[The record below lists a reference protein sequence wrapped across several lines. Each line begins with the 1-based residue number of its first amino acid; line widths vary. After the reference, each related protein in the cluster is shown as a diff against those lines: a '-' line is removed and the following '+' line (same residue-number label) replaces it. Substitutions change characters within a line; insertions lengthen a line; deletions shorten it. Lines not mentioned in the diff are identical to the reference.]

1 MHKSKNVMMSFV
13 YGVKDRN
20 SMVFTNGFIIFSI
33 LFFKLE
39 AQGQGFQL
47 FTDEIL
53 SLTLSGDI
61 KTVLKDRGDDS
72 QYHPVELS
80 YVVDQKNVKIP
91 LKIKTRGNFRK
102 SASNCKYP
110 PLMLNFPK
118 AKVTANTLFS
128 DQNKIKLVTPC
139 QGDKYIIHEYLVYK
153 LYNLFSPQSFK
164 VQLLKISFKDTVKQ
178 NKINTYYGLL
188 LENEDQMAQRNN
200 ASLFEKIGYKPT
212 QVDRIKFLEMSVF
225 QYLISNTDWSVQ
237 YQQNIKLL
245 KSEQDKLPIAV
256 PYDFDH
262 AGIVRSPYAK
272 PAPALKMDNIL
283 IRRYRGFCITDMSI
297 YQPIFDK
304 FNKLKA
310 DIYAFYEE
318 NPIISSSYKIKTVKF
333 LDEFYDTIN
342 DPGKALIAFGY
353 PCDLSGTG
361 NVVIK
366 GLRKIH

>member
-1 MHKSKNVMMSFV
+1 MYKSNNVMMSFG
-13 YGVKDRN
+13 YRVKN
-20 SMVFTNGFIIFSI
+20 WNGMVFTNGFIIFSM
-33 LFFKLE
+33 LFFNLE

-61 KTVLKDRGDDS
+61 KTVLKDRGDDP

-80 YVVDQKNVKIP
+80 YVVDQKEVKIP

-118 AKVTANTLFS
+118 SRVTANTVFS
-128 DQNKIKLVTPC
+128 GQNKIKLVTPC

-164 VQLLKISFKDTVKQ
+164 VQLLEISFKDTIKQ

-188 LENEDQMAQRNN
+188 LENEDHMAQRNN
-200 ASLFEKIGYKPT
+200 ASLFEKVGYKPT
-212 QVDRIKFLEMSVF
+212 QVDRIKFLEMAVF

-237 YQQNIKLL
+237 YQQNVKLL
-245 KSEQDKLPIAV
+245 KSEQNKLPIAV

-272 PAPALKMDNIL
+272 PAPALKLDNVL

-304 FNKLKA
+304 FNKLKP
-310 DIYAFYEE
+310 DIYALYEQ
-318 NPIISSSYKIKTVKF
+318 NLIISSSYKTKTVKF

>member
-1 MHKSKNVMMSFV
+1 MNSE
-13 YGVKDRN
+13 KDRGIV
-20 SMVFTNGFIIFSI
+20 VFTIGFIVFFMLFSN
-33 LFFKLE
+33 LE
-39 AQGQGFQL
+39 AQGQL

-53 SLTLSGDI
+53 SLTLSGDL
-61 KTVLKDRGDDS
+61 KTVFKDRGNDS

-80 YVVDQKNVKIP
+80 YVVDQKDVKIP
-91 LKIKTRGNFRK
+91 LKIKTRGNFRR

-118 AKVTANTLFS
+118 SEVTTNTLFAG
-128 DQNKIKLVTPC
+128 QNKMKLVTPC
-139 QGDKYIIHEYLVYK
+139 QGDKYTIHEYLVYK

-164 VQLLKISFKDTVKQ
+164 VQLLKISFKDTFKQ

-188 LENEDQMAQRNN
+188 LENVDQMAQRNN
-200 ASLFEKIGYKPT
+200 ATLFEKIGYKPT
-212 QVDRIKFLEMSVF
+212 QVDRIKFLEMAVF

-237 YQQNIKLL
+237 YQQNIKLI

-272 PAPALKMDNIL
+272 PAPALKLDNVL

-297 YQPIFDK
+297 YKPVFDK
-304 FNKLKA
+304 FNELKP

-318 NPIISSSYKIKTVKF
+318 NKLISSSYKIKTVKF

-342 DPGKALIAFGY
+342 DPGKASLAFGY
-353 PCDLSGTG
+353 PCNSSGTG

-366 GLRKIH
+366 GLHKKN